1 MRIDAVRAANRWS
14 RYALIVFLAAL
25 ATWLL
30 VQILHKRSIYFELR
44 MQVKVNR
51 ASVAHLFYDS
61 GHGFNGLESESHSIP
76 ASGNFEPVIFRIE
89 GRELH
94 GLRFDP
100 CADQCVTTIG
110 KVELVSKTK
119 RLSVSPQQFR
129 AANEIESLHETGAEL
144 TVTTPVRALNPQLLL
159 DLGFPITETGELN
172 VAEKAPLLLALFA
185 TLTALCIVEGRGGI
199 GPVIAG
205 GRNVWLFPAV
215 CSVVALAM
223 SSAGFNGSSSAELF
237 SAVDNVP
244 SSRGLILGEA
254 KFIRSDEWAVYTP
267 WLLSQAKQIHPFSS
281 HNPSV
286 GGKHSPLVCSNLPVA
301 HWTMCFRPELWP
313 FFTGLTV
320 ESAFAFFWNF
330 KWWSLLCGSYVLL
343 LVVTRGESFLS
354 AAGALMLLWTSTV
367 QWWFSSLMLMPD
379 MVGLWCFALAAGFGA
394 VVHQKRWWRVLLSAA
409 YAFCA
414 LGFLLCCY
422 PPFQIPLLT
431 LFAPLLFALVHDRK
445 TLRHWTAFAAATGLV
460 AVGASVFAWQLRD
473 TLSAMSALIYPGQR
487 FSTGGGVPWTTIV
500 HGFLTLGI
508 AQLHYPKNFD
518 NVVAASSFLNALP
531 LLACVHLARWR
542 RSQRHDAVQS
552 VLLAF
557 AALTVLFAV
566 CGIPRWLAKVS
577 LWSYVTTERLSVPLA
592 VVSVLAICRF
602 LAPRVTSG
610 NMRIGRWY
618 VLVGA
623 FGFGVVLIAANRE
636 LHNFVP
642 PAALAAVW
650 LFYSVAG
657 VLLVA
662 KFRLACVAMILFPV
676 VFLNGAIN
684 PLGRGIPAYQATSVS
699 PVMAE
704 LRKTFPRAHWIVM
717 GMSVRAGSVSALFKA
732 AGATVLSGVTMVP
745 NQEMLDGLDPKHEN
759 AFVYSRAAHV
769 CFLPGAESAAAP
781 VFELN
786 QTTVY
791 TVRLPLTDR
800 WLRLAGIDGMV
811 ILDAPDMAVPQ
822 HYLEVAS
829 VSGCRFWIRE
839 SARQADLAGQPE
851 ITGRAAPDR

>member
-1 MRIDAVRAANRWS
+1 MRIDAVRTANRWS
-14 RYALIVFLAAL
+14 SSALIILLAVL
-25 ATWLL
+25 ATCLL
-30 VQILHKRSIYFELR
+30 VQILH
-44 MQVKVNR
+44 
-51 ASVAHLFYDS
+51 
-61 GHGFNGLESESHSIP
+61 
-76 ASGNFEPVIFRIE
+76 
-89 GRELH
+89 
-94 GLRFDP
+94 
-100 CADQCVTTIG
+100 
-110 KVELVSKTK
+110 
-119 RLSVSPQQFR
+119 
-129 AANEIESLHETGAEL
+129 
-144 TVTTPVRALNPQLLL
+144 
-159 DLGFPITETGELN
+159 TGELN
-172 VAEKAPLLLALFA
+172 VAKISALLFALFA
-185 TLTALCIVEGRGGI
+185 TLTALFIVARRGGTDSLM
-199 GPVIAG
+199 AG
-205 GRNVWLFPAV
+205 RRNVWLFPAV
-215 CSVVALAM
+215 CSVIALAM
-223 SSAGFNGSSSAELF
+223 SIAGLNGSSSAELF
-237 SAVDNVP
+237 SAVDGAP

-281 HNPSV
+281 RNPSV

-313 FFTGLTV
+313 FFTGLTA

-343 LVVTRGESFLS
+343 LVATRGEPLLS

-431 LFAPLLFALVHDRK
+431 LFAPLLVALVHDRK
-445 TLRHWTAFAAATGLV
+445 TVRRWTAFAAATGLV
-460 AVGASVFAWQLRD
+460 AIGAGVFAWQLRD
-473 TLSAMSALIYPGQR
+473 TLLAMSALVYPGQR
-487 FSTGGGVPWTTIV
+487 FSTGGGAAWTSIV

-552 VLLAF
+552 VLIAF

-602 LAPRVTSG
+602 LSARVEPG
-610 NMRIGRWY
+610 QVRISPWY
-618 VLVGA
+618 AVSGA
-623 FGFGVVLIAANRE
+623 FAFGVVLVAANRE
-636 LHNFVP
+636 LHHFVTL
-642 PAALAAVW
+642 AALAAIW

-657 VLLVA
+657 ALLVVR
-662 KFRLACVAMILFPV
+662 FRFACVAMILCPLT
-676 VFLNGAIN
+676 FLNSAVN

-699 PVMAE
+699 PVIVQ
-704 LRKTFPRAHWIVM
+704 LRKAFPQTRWIVI
-717 GMSVRAGSVSALFKA
+717 GMSVRAGSISALFKA

-759 AFVYSRAAHV
+759 ASVYSRAAHV
-769 CFLPGAESAAAP
+769 CFLPGNESAAAP

-791 TVRLPLTDR
+791 TVRLPLTDQ
-800 WLRLAGIDGMV
+800 WLRPAGIDGV
-811 ILDAPDMAVPQ
+811 VVLDAPEMAVPQ
-822 HYLEVAS
+822 HYREVAS
-829 VSGCRFWIRE
+829 VSGCRFWIR
-839 SARQADLAGQPE
+839 APADCWFCSSNKNCWNIRGE
-851 ITGRAAPDR
+851 